1 MITIQG
7 KVLFYNIITH
17 TRLRAILEGL
27 ASWLELA
34 ISQLLLCMDYGIKVR
49 SKYLFFPIL

>member
-1 MITIQG
+1 MSTIQG